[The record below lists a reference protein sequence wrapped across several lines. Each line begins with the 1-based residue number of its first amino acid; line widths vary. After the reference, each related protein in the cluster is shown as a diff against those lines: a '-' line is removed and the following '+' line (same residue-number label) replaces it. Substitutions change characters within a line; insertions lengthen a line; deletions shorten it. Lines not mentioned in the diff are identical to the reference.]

1 MSYSTFYLTFE
12 VLCLVSV
19 GLGLGGKKETEH
31 EKQHSFEVRTRSSFF
46 SPYNTKIFIYLK
58 LSNYYQNIYLIGIY
72 HHCQMKTV
80 IARFVVTGENINY
93 CKFFYTI

>member
-31 EKQHSFEVRTRSSFF
+31 EKQHSFEVRT
-46 SPYNTKIFIYLK
+46 
-58 LSNYYQNIYLIGIY
+58 
-72 HHCQMKTV
+72 
-80 IARFVVTGENINY
+80 
-93 CKFFYTI
+93 